1 MPVGAVPDCE
11 DSVQDLYPTIGG
23 AVVGASVRRNRRHAL
38 RHRGFTLIELL
49 VVIAIIA
56 ILAGM
61 LLPALSRAKVKA
73 NATRCVSNEHQQYLG
88 YHMYALDSLDSM
100 PVHGDYGTVGG
111 RPTNGT
117 VSVHNT
123 RGETNRPLNV
133 YVPSFEAFHCP
144 SDRGDT
150 LWPDAKTCYAGWGNS
165 YLVQWVNDLYRV
177 KHVTADKFAAAGTAE
192 SKPIKTGE
200 IALQPSTKIIQGDW
214 PWYGTRNPGD
224 IKKGVWHNNPGR
236 RGWNMIY
243 GDGHVQVFT
252 FPKGYEAMLTDP
264 PNINNA
270 WW

>member
-1 MPVGAVPDCE
+1 MQGMSQPVPIPSIHGHPGPGRDA
-11 DSVQDLYPTIGG
+11 
-23 AVVGASVRRNRRHAL
+23 
-38 RHRGFTLIELL
+38 FTLIELL

-73 NATRCVSNEHQQYLG
+73 SATRCVSNQHQQYLG
-88 YHMYALDSLDSM
+88 YHMYADDNRDSM

-123 RGETNRPLNV
+123 RNEAERPLNV
-133 YVPSFEAFHCP
+133 YVPGYETFHCP

-150 LWPDAKTCYAGWGNS
+150 LWPEAKTCFAGWGNS

-177 KHVTADKFAAAGTAE
+177 KHITADKFATPGAAEG
-192 SKPIKTGE
+192 KPIKTPE
-200 IALQPSTKIIQGDW
+200 IALAPSTKIMQGDW
-214 PWYGTRNPGD
+214 PWYGTRDPGTGTLNP
-224 IKKGVWHNNPGR
+224 KNVEKGIWHNNRGK
-236 RGWNMIY
+236 RGWNMMY
-243 GDGHVQVFT
+243 GDGHVQGFL
-252 FPKGYEAMLTDP
+252 FPKGYEAMLTDA
-264 PNINNA
+264 PNMNFT